1 MILPPSLSE
10 RHPTHQTATET
21 TSNKAKGTKAL
32 IMLFNYVIATAL
44 AISATAMPIGSV
56 FEDQRSTSEDA
67 IAYPDAYK
75 RTMAEDA
82 IAHPDAYKRTMAEDA
97 IAYPDAYK
105 RGAKEDAIA
114 YPDAYKRGVEDA
126 IAYPDA
132 YKRDTKEKAAA

>member
-10 RHPTHQTATET
+10 RHPTHRTAIEI
-21 TSNKAKGTKAL
+21 TSDKVKGTKAV
-32 IMLFNYVIATAL
+32 IMLFSYVVATAL
-44 AISATAMPIGSV
+44 AISATAMPI
-56 FEDQRSTSEDA
+56 DQRSTAEDA

-82 IAHPDAYKRTMAEDA
+82 IAYPDAYKRTMAEDA